1 MANGIT
7 VEFVELLVVILWNLA
22 SFDPLVC
29 ELLMFQKLFLTAV
42 IPLCI
47 PFRYKYQC

>member
-7 VEFVELLVVILWNLA
+7 VEFVELLIVILWNLA
-22 SFDPLVC
+22 SFDPLLC

-42 IPLCI
+42 IPSSYT
-47 PFRYKYQC
+47 FQV